1 MDSLPTFDHDD
12 EQALLDSV
20 RKYSSGRIEITHATT
35 YAQYMIDAEKEL
47 VKLSKDKDESLNV
60 NKYDNIIYLIRN
72 ERAIKHYFPLSRFS
86 PYVELCFRISAEDK
100 DKIEHNFH
108 TKQDKQ
114 TILEKLRQDLRSE
127 YFIKTIENKKKAI
140 SKNKQSLLRYISD
153 LFEYR
158 SRLLVIR
165 VDLGYSKI
173 ERLHKFRPRIDKKIS
188 LSPPPKLKIFG
199 EAAREHRVSLIKQ
212 VGKQFKKNFIGY
224 VWKLEYGTDKG
235 FHYHMIFFLDGA
247 NCRQD
252 ITIAQS
258 IGELWKNEIVQG
270 DDGVYWNLNADKKRF
285 EKNNRVATGMIS
297 SNDRATRNNLER
309 MATYLVK
316 PDYFV
321 RTALPNGART
331 FGKGGKPTKNK
342 IGRPRLF

>member
-1 MDSLPTFDHDD
+1 MDSLPIFDHDD
-12 EQALLDSV
+12 EQTLLESLLNAPHGHFV
-20 RKYSSGRIEITHATT
+20 ITHNYTYTT
-35 YAQYMIDAEKEL
+35 YMINAEKEL
-47 VKLSKDKDESLNV
+47 VKLAKDKDESLNV
-60 NKYDNIIYLIRN
+60 NRYDNIIHLIRN
-72 ERAIKHYFPLSRFS
+72 ERAIKHYFLLGEFS

-108 TKQDKQ
+108 MEQDKK
-114 TILEKLRQDLRSE
+114 TVLGKLRQDLRSKD
-127 YFIKTIENKKKAI
+127 FRKIIENKKKAI

-158 SRLLVIR
+158 SRLLVLR
-165 VDLGYSKI
+165 VDLGYSEI
-173 ERLHKFRPRIDKKIS
+173 ERLHKFRPRRDKKIP

-212 VGKQFKKNFIGY
+212 LGKQFKKNFIGY

-270 DDGVYWNLNADKKRF
+270 DGVYWNLNAEKKRF
-285 EKNNRVATGMIS
+285 EKNNCVATGMIS

-331 FGKGGKPTKNK
+331 LGKGGKPTKNK
-342 IGRPRLF
+342 TGRPRKEE